1 MANVYEETGA
11 LRCNECGTIVRII
24 GTPETGDALRELDAA
39 EAPSTEDADDI
50 ISRIINPADLHGRVL
65 RASKVELNW
74 DGNQLSAMVGPNLV
88 EGVPGFGDAV
98 HDALRELADN
108 LVKEGVWITE
118 DGICALIASEQQ
130 RVGVAGFGYSVHD
143 AVRGLAEKLV
153 RNGVWVE
160 VTSKTEWHI
169 EEL

>member
-1 MANVYEETGA
+1 
-11 LRCNECGTIVRII
+11 
-24 GTPETGDALRELDAA
+24 
-39 EAPSTEDADDI
+39 
-50 ISRIINPADLHGRVL
+50 
-65 RASKVELNW
+65 
-74 DGNQLSAMVGPNLV
+74 MVGPNLV